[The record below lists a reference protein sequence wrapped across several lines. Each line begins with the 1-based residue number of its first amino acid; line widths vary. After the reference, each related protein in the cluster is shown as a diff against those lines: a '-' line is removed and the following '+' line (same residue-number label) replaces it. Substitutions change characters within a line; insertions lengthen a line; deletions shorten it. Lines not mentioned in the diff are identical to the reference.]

1 MIKLLDI
8 ANQVLKEQQQVDE
21 ASFKSKLIAPLFAT
35 AAATAAGGLAYLN
48 RDKGLD
54 KQISVSVQSMFDK
67 ATKSVIDSLEG
78 AYVNPSRL
86 TNKRERRAFSK
97 SGETMFGIDRKT
109 GGKLNTSDAGMKFWE
124 LIDANKKKNP
134 EKWVRYYDGGEIKGQ
149 LQSLA
154 SQIMEPEFERLF
166 KVHFSPQEQQIIKS
180 DPKLFFHFAYAT
192 WNGPGW
198 FRKFA
203 NSIKREIRQGNTDTN
218 SLFNIAIDDR
228 KDAGGIIGAKA
239 DKVKAAAQF

>member
-8 ANQVLKEQQQVDE
+8 ANQVLEEQQQVDE
-21 ASFKSKLIAPLFAT
+21 ASWKSKVMAPMF
-35 AAATAAGGLAYLN
+35 AAAAAAGGLTYLN
-48 RDKGLD
+48 RDKAPD
-54 KQISVSVQSMFDK
+54 EKIVSVQSEFNK

-78 AYVNPSRL
+78 AYVNPSQL
-86 TNKRERRAFSK
+86 TNKRERRVFSK

-124 LIDANKKKNP
+124 LIDTNKKKNP
-134 EKWVRYYDGGEIKGQ
+134 EKWIRYYDGGEIKGQ
-149 LQSLA
+149 LQNLA

-166 KVHFSPQEQQIIKS
+166 QVHFSPQEQQIIKS

-239 DKVKAAAQF
+239 DKVRRAAQF

>member
-8 ANQVLKEQQQVDE
+8 ANQVLEEQQQVDE
-21 ASFKSKLIAPLFAT
+21 ANWKSKIMAPMF
-35 AAATAAGGLAYLN
+35 AAAAAAGGLTYLN
-48 RDKGLD
+48 RDKAPD
-54 KQISVSVQSMFDK
+54 EKIVSVQSEFNK

-78 AYVNPSRL
+78 AYVNPSQL

-149 LQSLA
+149 LQDLA

-180 DPKLFFHFAYAT
+180 DPRLFFHFAYAT

-203 NSIKREIRQGNTDTN
+203 NSIKREIRQDNIDTN
-218 SLFNIAIDDR
+218 SLFNIAMDDR

-239 DKVKAAAQF
+239 DKVRRAAQF

>member
-8 ANQVLKEQQQVDE
+8 ANQVLEEQQQVDE
-21 ASFKSKLIAPLFAT
+21 ANWKSKIMAPMF
-35 AAATAAGGLAYLN
+35 AAAAAAGGLTYLN
-48 RDKGLD
+48 RDKAPD
-54 KQISVSVQSMFDK
+54 EKIVSVQSEFNK

-78 AYVNPSRL
+78 AYVNPSQL
-86 TNKRERRAFSK
+86 TNKRERRVFSK

-109 GGKLNTSDAGMKFWE
+109 GGKLNTSDAGRKFWE

-134 EKWVRYYDGGEIKGQ
+134 EKWMRYYDGGEIKGQ
-149 LQSLA
+149 LQNLA

-166 KVHFSPQEQQIIKS
+166 QVHFSPQEQQIIKS

-203 NSIKREIRQGNTDTN
+203 NSIKREIRQGNIDTN
-218 SLFNIAIDDR
+218 SLFNIAMDDR

-239 DKVKAAAQF
+239 DKVKMAAQP

>member
-1 MIKLLDI
+1 LRATVTFSYDRYY
-8 ANQVLKEQQQVDE
+8 VDRGTTKPVQTSDTTTQSPFN
-21 ASFKSKLIAPLFAT
+21 AGT
-35 AAATAAGGLAYLN
+35 AGLP
-48 RDKGLD
+48 
-54 KQISVSVQSMFDK
+54 S
-67 ATKSVIDSLEG
+67 DS
-78 AYVNPSRL
+78 Y
-86 TNKRERRAFSK
+86 T
-97 SGETMFGIDRKT
+97 
-109 GGKLNTSDAGMKFWE
+109 NTSIADY
-124 LIDANKKKNP
+124 LRTP
-134 EKWVRYYDGGEIKGQ
+134 T
-149 LQSLA
+149 
-154 SQIMEPEFERLF
+154 
-166 KVHFSPQEQQIIKS
+166 FSPQEQQIIKS

>member
-8 ANQVLKEQQQVDE
+8 ANQVLEEQQQVDE
-21 ASFKSKLIAPLFAT
+21 ANWKSKIMAPMF
-35 AAATAAGGLAYLN
+35 AAAAAAGGLTYLN
-48 RDKGLD
+48 RDKAPD
-54 KQISVSVQSMFDK
+54 EKIVSVQSEFNK

-78 AYVNPSRL
+78 AYVNPSQL
-86 TNKRERRAFSK
+86 TNKREKRVFSK

-109 GGKLNTSDAGMKFWE
+109 GGKLNTSDAGRKFWE

-134 EKWVRYYDGGEIKGQ
+134 EKWTRYYDGGEIKGQ
-149 LQSLA
+149 LQDLA
-154 SQIMEPEFERLF
+154 SQMMEPEFERLF
-166 KVHFSPQEQQIIKS
+166 KVHFSPKEQQIIKS
-180 DPKLFFHFAYAT
+180 DPRLFFHFAYAT

-228 KDAGGIIGAKA
+228 KDAGEIIGSKA
-239 DKVKAAAQF
+239 DKVKMAAQS

>member
-8 ANQVLKEQQQVDE
+8 ANQVLEEQQQVDE
-21 ASFKSKLIAPLFAT
+21 ANWKSKIMAPMF
-35 AAATAAGGLAYLN
+35 AAAAAAGGLTYLN
-48 RDKGLD
+48 RDKAPD
-54 KQISVSVQSMFDK
+54 EKIVSVQSEFNK

-78 AYVNPSRL
+78 AYVNPSQL
-86 TNKRERRAFSK
+86 TNKREKRVFSK

-109 GGKLNTSDAGMKFWE
+109 GGKLNTSDAGRKFWE

-134 EKWVRYYDGGEIKGQ
+134 EKWTRYYDGGEIKGQ
-149 LQSLA
+149 LQDLA
-154 SQIMEPEFERLF
+154 SQMMEPEFERLF

-180 DPKLFFHFAYAT
+180 DPRLFFHFAYAT

-239 DKVKAAAQF
+239 DKVKMTAQS

>member
-8 ANQVLKEQQQVDE
+8 ANQVLEEQQQVDE
-21 ASFKSKLIAPLFAT
+21 ASWKSKVMAPMF
-35 AAATAAGGLAYLN
+35 AAAAAAGGLTYLN
-48 RDKGLD
+48 RDKAPD
-54 KQISVSVQSMFDK
+54 EKIVSVQSEFNK

-78 AYVNPSRL
+78 AYVNPSQL

-109 GGKLNTSDAGMKFWE
+109 GGKLNTSDAGRKFWE
-124 LIDANKKKNP
+124 LIDADKKKNP

-149 LQSLA
+149 LQDLA

-166 KVHFSPQEQQIIKS
+166 KVHFSPKEQQIIKS
-180 DPKLFFHFAYAT
+180 DPRLFFHFAYAT

-239 DKVKAAAQF
+239 DKVKMAAQS

>member
-1 MIKLLDI
+1 
-8 ANQVLKEQQQVDE
+8 
-21 ASFKSKLIAPLFAT
+21 
-35 AAATAAGGLAYLN
+35 
-48 RDKGLD
+48 
-54 KQISVSVQSMFDK
+54 
-67 ATKSVIDSLEG
+67 
-78 AYVNPSRL
+78 
-86 TNKRERRAFSK
+86 
-97 SGETMFGIDRKT
+97 MFGIDRKT

-166 KVHFSPQEQQIIKS
+166 KVHFSSEEQQIIKS

-203 NSIKREIRQGNTDTN
+203 NSIKREIRQDNTDTN
-218 SLFNIAIDDR
+218 SLFNIAMDDR

-239 DKVKAAAQF
+239 DKVRRAAQF

>member
-8 ANQVLKEQQQVDE
+8 ANQVLEEQQQVDE
-21 ASFKSKLIAPLFAT
+21 ASWKSKVMAPMF
-35 AAATAAGGLAYLN
+35 AAAAAAGGLTYLN
-48 RDKGLD
+48 RDKAPD
-54 KQISVSVQSMFDK
+54 EKIVSVQSEFNK

-78 AYVNPSRL
+78 AYVNPSQL

-149 LQSLA
+149 LQDLA

-180 DPKLFFHFAYAT
+180 DPRLFFHFAYAT

-203 NSIKREIRQGNTDTN
+203 NSIKREIRQDNIDTN
-218 SLFNIAIDDR
+218 SLFNIAMDDR

-239 DKVKAAAQF
+239 DKVRRAAQF